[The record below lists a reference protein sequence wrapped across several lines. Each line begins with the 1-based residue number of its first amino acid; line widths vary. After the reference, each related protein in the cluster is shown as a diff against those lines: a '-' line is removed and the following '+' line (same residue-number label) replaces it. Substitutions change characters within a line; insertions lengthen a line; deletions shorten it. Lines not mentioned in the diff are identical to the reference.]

1 MISYS
6 QGKLTFENKR
16 SAIDFI
22 IDMSL
27 VIMFCAVNAFG
38 AAGKGQDYLYYIG
51 SFLFIGM
58 TAIKALFWNQG
69 VLRLRV
75 TYHTIWYGSFILLG
89 IASSMWA
96 ANFSAVFIP
105 MSRMLQILVLSV
117 CISYYLITLEDFD
130 RLLNIL
136 LFSFLVMT
144 GYILLRTPVSEWFS
158 GFIGKT
164 TTHFNT
170 NSIGLS
176 ASIGTMIAF
185 YQAYVRG
192 MKRYYLTLIPP
203 LALVVMTSSR
213 KSLFMALAGMA
224 LIALLNTRSK
234 NYFLRLLVSLGIVA
248 ALAFAV
254 IKIPAL
260 YRAIGVRLVS
270 MYDYLMNED
279 YAADFSVSKR
289 MSLIQMAK
297 LFFYDHPFRGIGL
310 NNFAARY
317 SKTVANVG
325 YAHNNFW
332 EIAADLGIIGMAA
345 YYWFYAYLI
354 IRHFKQIF
362 TGNKLSILFFS
373 YVLILLFTEY
383 GLVSYYDRLQQ
394 LMLAVS
400 FSALFVS
407 YDAEGNVP
415 ASENVQQDDDYGA
428 ADYAGGLREER

>member
-224 LIALLNTRSK
+224 LIALLNTRSR
-234 NYFLRLLVSLGIVA
+234 NYFLRLLVSLGVVA
-248 ALAFAV
+248 ALSYAV
-254 IKIPAL
+254 IKIPVL
-260 YRAIGVRLVS
+260 YRAIGVRFVS
-270 MYDYLMNED
+270 MYEYLMKD
-279 YAADFSVSKR
+279 DFSADSSVNKR
-289 MSLIQMAK
+289 MSLIYMAK
-297 LFFYDHPFRGIGL
+297 IFFYEHPFRGIGL

-317 SKTVANVG
+317 TKTVTYVG

-332 EIAADLGIIGMAA
+332 EIAADLGIIGVLV
-345 YYWFYAYLI
+345 YYWFYIYLL
-354 IRHFKQIF
+354 IRHFKQILL
-362 TGNKLSILFFS
+362 GNKLSILFFS
-373 YVLILLFTEY
+373 YVLILLLTEY
-383 GLVSYYDRLQQ
+383 GQVSYYDRLQQ
-394 LMLAVS
+394 MMLAIS
-400 FSALFVS
+400 FSALFIAG
-407 YDAEGNVP
+407 DAEFAATGGE
-415 ASENVQQDDDYGA
+415 SEEEDEDDGSGDYPGA
-428 ADYAGGLREER
+428 VREER

>member
-1 MISYS
+1 MLSYS
-6 QGKLTFENKR
+6 QGKLTFEKKR
-16 SAIDFI
+16 GVIDSI
-22 IDMSL
+22 TDVSL
-27 VIMFCAVNAFG
+27 VILFCAVNAFG

-69 VLRLRV
+69 VFRVRL
-75 TYHTIWYGSFILLG
+75 TYHAIWYGSFILLG

-96 ANFSAVFIP
+96 SSFSAVFVP
-105 MSRMLQILVLSV
+105 VSRMLQILILSV
-117 CISYYLITLEDFD
+117 CISYYLIKEDDFE

-144 GYILLRTPVSEWFS
+144 GYILLRTPVDEWFS

-164 TTHFNT
+164 TTNFNT
-170 NSIGLS
+170 NSIGIS

-192 MKRYYLTLIPP
+192 RKWYFLALIPP

-213 KSLFMALAGMA
+213 KSLFMALAAMA

-234 NYFLRLLVSLGIVA
+234 NYFLRLLVSLSVVA
-248 ALAFAV
+248 AIGFAV

-270 MYDYLMNED
+270 MYEYLMQD
-279 YAADFSVSKR
+279 DFSADSSVSKR
-289 MSLIQMAK
+289 MSLIRMAK
-297 LFFYDHPFRGIGL
+297 IFFYDHPFRGIGL

-317 SKTVANVG
+317 SNTVANVG

-332 EIAADLGIIGMAA
+332 EIAVDLGIIGLLA
-345 YYWFYAYLI
+345 YYWFYAYLLV
-354 IRHFKQIF
+354 RHIKQILL
-362 TGNKLSILFFS
+362 GNKLSILFFS
-373 YVLILLFTEY
+373 YVLILLVTEY
-383 GLVSYYDRLQQ
+383 GLVSYYARLQQ

-407 YDAEGNVP
+407 FNAESGV
-415 ASENVQQDDDYGA
+415 V
-428 ADYAGGLREER
+428 GGEDREEEKMDNTED

>member
-270 MYDYLMNED
+270 MYDYLMKD
-279 YAADFSVSKR
+279 DFSADFSVNKR
-289 MSLIQMAK
+289 MSLIYMAK
-297 LFFYDHPFRGIGL
+297 IFFYEHPFRGIGL

-317 SKTVANVG
+317 TKTVTYVG

-332 EIAADLGIIGMAA
+332 EIAADLGIIGVLV
-345 YYWFYAYLI
+345 YYWFYIYLL
-354 IRHFKQIF
+354 IRHFKQILL
-362 TGNKLSILFFS
+362 GNKLSILFFS
-373 YVLILLFTEY
+373 YVLILLLTEY
-383 GLVSYYDRLQQ
+383 GQVSYYDRLQQ
-394 LMLAVS
+394 MMLAIS

-407 YDAEGNVP
+407 FDAEGNVP
-415 ASENVQQDDDYGA
+415 ASENVQEDDDYGA
-428 ADYAGGLREER
+428 ADYADGLREER